1 MRSILSLT
9 RTMVQE
15 SLRSKLFWGLV
26 VFLLLFFGFSV
37 YISFLSLDTP
47 ARFILNAGMV
57 GLSLV
62 CLAVTI
68 LFGLFSMYE
77 EKSRFERYVILN
89 RIPRA
94 AYLMGKFTGTVVIQA
109 LFALFTAVGIFF
121 LTWYFAGVLPWEIF
135 AAAYW
140 AILEFSLLMAVGIL
154 FYSLETSF
162 PLNAMLVIATYGV
175 GHSTREAVLSFIGL
189 GQFGSKI
196 HLYIVKVL
204 CVVIPDFDFFNF
216 RLALIHHEPIPMGKI
231 LISTGYW
238 GCYLAATL
246 MLCSVILKQK
256 DI

>member
-1 MRSILSLT
+1 MRSILTLT
-9 RTMVQE
+9 RTMLQE
-15 SLRSKLFWGLV
+15 SFRSKLFWGLV
-26 VFLLLFFGFSV
+26 LFLIFFFGFSV

-57 GLSLV
+57 GISLV

-77 EKSRFERYVILN
+77 EKARFERYVILN

-94 AYLMGKFTGTVVIQA
+94 TYLMGKFSGTIVIQA
-109 LFALFTAVGIFF
+109 LFAVLTATGIFF
-121 LTWYFAGVLPWEIF
+121 LTWYFAGDVFYGIF

-140 AILEFSLLMAVGIL
+140 AILEFSLLMAVGIF
-154 FYSLETSF
+154 FYCLGTSF
-162 PLNAMLVIATYGV
+162 PLNAMLVLGTYV
-175 GHSTREAVLSFIGL
+175 MGHSTREAMLSFIGL

-196 HLYIVKVL
+196 HFYFVKVL

-216 RLALIHHEPIPMGKI
+216 RLSLIHHEPIPLAKI

-238 GCYLAATL
+238 GCYLAGVLFLST
-246 MLCSVILKQK
+246 MILKQK